1 MQMRDLPES
10 VDSKYR
16 FITIAAKRCEQ
27 LQKGARAKIK
37 TSGMTKLTTVAME
50 EVLDDLI
57 PFETEEYVPEDD
69 GIQVEKVDF

>member
-1 MQMRDLPES
+1 MRNLPES

-57 PFETEEYVPEDD
+57 PFEVEEYKPGDSD
-69 GIQVEKVDF
+69 NDVERVEF

>member
-1 MQMRDLPES
+1 MRILPDS

-27 LQKGARAKIK
+27 LQKGAHAKIK
-37 TSGMTKLTTVAME
+37 TTGMSKLTTVAME

-57 PFETEEYVPEDD
+57 PFEKEDISPEDE
-69 GIQVEKVDF
+69 INQLEKVDF